1 MPLLVWIPLALL
13 LLALTA
19 GSVYVFLRV
28 RTFLRTAKIV
38 GTQLDGTL
46 RDLTASADRL
56 SANMEEFNAAVP
68 RLEAS
73 IERLERSLA
82 RVAVLQ
88 AAVQDARESLGRLT
102 AVYPRK

>member
-1 MPLLVWIPLALL
+1 MPLLFWIPLALL

-28 RTFLRTAKIV
+28 RAFLRTAKIV

-56 SANMEEFNAAVP
+56 SANIEEFNAAVP

-73 IERLERSLA
+73 VERLERSLT
-82 RVAVLQ
+82 RVAVLR
-88 AAVQDARESLGRLT
+88 AAVEDARESIGRLT
-102 AVYPRK
+102 VMYPRK

>member
-1 MPLLVWIPLALL
+1 MPLLVWISLALL
-13 LLALTA
+13 LLAVTA

-28 RTFLRTAKIV
+28 RTFLRSAKSV

-56 SANMEEFNAAVP
+56 SANLEELNATVP

-73 IERLERSLA
+73 VERLERSLA
-82 RVAVLQ
+82 RAAVLQ
-88 AAVQDARESLGRLT
+88 AAVQDAKESLGRLS